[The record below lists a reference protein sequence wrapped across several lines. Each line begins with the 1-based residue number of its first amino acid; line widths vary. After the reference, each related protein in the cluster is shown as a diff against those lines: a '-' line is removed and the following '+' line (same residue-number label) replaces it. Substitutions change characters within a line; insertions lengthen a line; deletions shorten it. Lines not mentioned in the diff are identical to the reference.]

1 MSIGMFFA
9 VFLVILLLNGSVA
22 FSMMFCSA
30 IYMISKDLSLMLM
43 AQRLV
48 AGANSFVLLAIPFF
62 ILASNI
68 MNSGGVTDRIF
79 DFANKSVG
87 HIPGGLGHA
96 NILASVIF
104 AGMSGSAVADAAGLG
119 KIEIKAMTDA
129 GYDEGFAAAITGAS
143 SIIGPIIPP
152 SIPCVLYGV
161 AASVSIGKLFIGGAI
176 PGAVMA
182 LCLALLVYLESKRY
196 HYPKETWAG
205 FRVLLNSL
213 KKSFLSLLTPLII
226 LVGTFTGIVT
236 PTESAVIAIL
246 YSLILA
252 IAYKQMTLKQFKQA
266 LIDTVNTTI
275 PTMAILCAAQSF
287 GWVMANEQIPQKVL
301 FVFASLIHSKFI
313 AILLVNIFLLLIG
326 CFMEAGAAII
336 ILVPVLLPL
345 MTSFGV
351 SPVHF
356 GIIMVL
362 NLMIGLITPP
372 VGIVLYI
379 LQSIT
384 TLEFK
389 DIVRRIMPY
398 LIALIVAL
406 LIVSYVPATVE
417 FLPSIIYR

>member
-1 MSIGMFFA
+1 MSIGIFFV
-9 VFLVILLLNGSVA
+9 VFMVILLLNGSVA

-161 AASVSIGKLFIGGAI
+161 AASVSIGKLFVGGAI
-176 PGAVMA
+176 PGILMA
-182 LCLALLVYLESKRY
+182 LCLAILVYLEAKRN
-196 HYPKETWAG
+196 HYPRETWAG
-205 FRVLLNSL
+205 FHVLFNSL
-213 KKSFLSLLTPLII
+213 GKSFLSLLTPLII
-226 LVGTFTGIVT
+226 LIGTFTGVVT
-236 PTESAVIAIL
+236 PTESAVIAIV

-252 IAYKQMTLKQFKQA
+252 LVYKQMTLKQFKQT
-266 LIDTVNTTI
+266 LIDTINTTI

-313 AILLVNIFLLLIG
+313 AILMVNIFLLLIG

-384 TLEFK
+384 SLEFK
-389 DIVRRIMPY
+389 DIVKRILPY
-398 LIALIVAL
+398 LFALIVSL
-406 LIVSYVPATVE
+406 LIVSFVPATVE
-417 FLPSIIYR
+417 FLPSIIYG

>member
-1 MSIGMFFA
+1 MFFM
-9 VFLVILLLNGSVA
+9 VFLLILLLNGSVA
-22 FSMMFCSA
+22 FSMLFCSA
-30 IYMISKDLSLMLM
+30 IYMVSHNLSLMLM

-68 MNSGGVTDRIF
+68 MNSGGVTNRIF
-79 DFANKSVG
+79 TFANKTIG

-119 KIEIKAMTDA
+119 KIEIKAMRDA

-161 AASVSIGKLFIGGAI
+161 AASVSIGKLFMGGAI
-176 PGAVMA
+176 PGIVMA
-182 LCLALLVYLESKRY
+182 ISLAFIVFLEAKIKK
-196 HYPKETWAG
+196 YPKEKWEG
-205 FRVLLNSL
+205 FTVLGKAFKESI
-213 KKSFLSLLTPLII
+213 FSLLTPLII
-226 LVGTFTGIVT
+226 LFGTFTGIVT
-236 PTESAVIAIL
+236 PTESAIIAIL
-246 YSLILA
+246 YSLLLSIL
-252 IAYKQMTLKQFKQA
+252 YKQMTLKQLKQA
-266 LIDTVNTTI
+266 LIETVQTTI

-287 GWVMANEQIPQKVL
+287 GWVIANEQVPQKILLL
-301 FVFASLIHSKFI
+301 FSSLIQTKWM
-313 AILLVNIFLLLIG
+313 AIVVVNIFLLIVG

-336 ILVPVLLPL
+336 ILVPVLLPI
-345 MTSFGV
+345 MTSFGI

-372 VGIVLYI
+372 VGLLLYV

-384 TLEFK
+384 SLEFK
-389 DIVRRIMPY
+389 VIVRRISPY
-398 LIALIVAL
+398 LLGLLIALA
-406 LIVSYVPATVE
+406 IVSFIPATVE
-417 FLPSIIYR
+417 FLPSLIYK

>member
-1 MSIGMFFA
+1 MSIGMFFL

-30 IYMISKDLSLMLM
+30 IYMISKDLSFMLM

-79 DFANKSVG
+79 HFANKSVG

-129 GYDEGFAAAITGAS
+129 GYDEGFAVAITGAS
-143 SIIGPIIPP
+143 SIFGPIIPL
-152 SIPCVLYGV
+152 SFPCVLYGV
-161 AASVSIGKLFIGGAI
+161 AASVSIGKLFVGGAI
-176 PGAVMA
+176 PGVVMA
-182 LCLALLVYLESKRY
+182 LSLALLVYWEAKRN

-205 FRVLLNSL
+205 FRVLLHAFS
-213 KKSFLSLLTPLII
+213 KSFLSLLTPLII

-252 IAYKQMTLKQFKQA
+252 FVYKQMTLKQFKQA
-266 LIDTVNTTI
+266 MIDTINTTI

-301 FVFASLIHSKFI
+301 FVFASFIHTKWV
-313 AILLVNIFLLLIG
+313 AIILVNIFLLLVG

-362 NLMIGLITPP
+362 NLMIGLVTPP

-384 TLEFK
+384 SLEFK
-389 DIVRRIMPY
+389 DIVKRIMPY
-398 LIALIVAL
+398 LIG
-406 LIVSYVPATVE
+406 LIVSLLVVSFVPATVE
-417 FLPSIIYR
+417 FLPSLIYG